1 MRKLSLKQA
10 FLVIIMRLTLELSAL
25 ILDFSSCVFELNQ
38 KTSTQPFLESQW
50 RADSL
55 SAYLWKIEIAY
66 IFVHDN

>member
-1 MRKLSLKQA
+1 
-10 FLVIIMRLTLELSAL
+10 MRLTLELSAL

-50 RADSL
+50 IADSL